1 MMTINIQFFNSYL
14 ISVAEKYE
22 LVELALGSK
31 CLFPSVFES
40 FFENDAGE
48 ISNNVQLNLENSE
61 IRIKSYVRISR
72 LI

>member
-1 MMTINIQFFNSYL
+1 MKRNIQFFSAYP
-14 ISVAEKYE
+14 ISVSEKYE
-22 LVELALGSK
+22 LVAFALGSK
-31 CLFPSVFES
+31 SFFLLFYGAI
-40 FFENDAGE
+40 FENDAGE